1 MCKIH
6 RIFFCEEISQGLFGR
21 FNLVNYIP
29 SNLII
34 LEQTPYTLKTT
45 LVIEGE
51 ASQELYSSNVSIS
64 LEFKNLQGKSIIETT
79 SGNLK
84 LAKGSSHDFETFILP
99 IPFIFE
105 FPEYGTLQII
115 VFIENN
121 PIFQSIFR
129 IDAGQSPTFHLTELP
144 NFSGILSKKKSTFS
158 LEPILGM
165 ASQELILIDQYLTP
179 DFLLQLMPFFPP
191 NIQVKV
197 LTGYGYKD
205 KNKKDYAQNFFQIK
219 AVPNSLE
226 IKFGRIFH
234 DRFIIVNWTE
244 CFHFG
249 HSLKDLLSGR
259 ISKYSK
265 IADQQDIDDLK
276 KYFNSEWSE
285 AKAL

>member
-29 SNLII
+29 SNLIK

-51 ASQELYSSNVSIS
+51 ASQELYSSNVSIG
-64 LEFKNLQGKSIIETT
+64 LEFKNLQGKSIIKAT
-79 SGNLK
+79 SDCLK
-84 LAKGSSHDFETFILP
+84 LEKNSSHDFETFILP

-105 FPEYGTLQII
+105 LPEYGTLQII
-115 VFIENN
+115 VFLENN

-129 IDAGQSPTFHLTELP
+129 IDVGQSPTFHLTELP
-144 NFSGILSKKKSTFS
+144 NFSGILSQEKSIFS

-179 DFLLQLMPFFPP
+179 DFLLQLIPFFPP
-191 NIQVKV
+191 NIPIKV
-197 LTGYGYKD
+197 LTGTGYKNQ
-205 KNKKDYAQNFFQIK
+205 NKKDYAQKISQIK
-219 AVPNSLE
+219 AAPNSLE

-249 HSLKDLLSGR
+249 HSLKDLLNGR

-265 IADQQDIDDLK
+265 IANQQDIDDLK
-276 KYFNSEWSE
+276 KYFNTEWSG